1 MKLGGY
7 QVLEALKSGPLKISQ
22 LRNSVPLY
30 GSAFDLVLSQ
40 LMLAGLVRRFEKDG
54 EEYVELTDLG
64 KSFPYYWGHGL
75 HPGWFYGHHHW
86 HHHWW

>member
-1 MKLGGY
+1 M
-7 QVLEALKSGPLKISQ
+7 
-22 LRNSVPLY
+22 
-30 GSAFDLVLSQ
+30 LSQ